1 METVGMH
8 LIFNRTVD
16 NQQLMPGG
24 FSKKDF
30 WYVSI
35 LLKGNVMSS
44 LQKKNPLLKHFSPSL
59 LFLNELGFIHLKKGT
74 GIRNTTE
81 TDTKD

>member
-30 WYVSI
+30 WSVSI
-35 LLKGNVMSS
+35 LLKGNVFIAE
-44 LQKKNPLLKHFSPSL
+44 KPPLLKHFSPSL